1 MFLRTGSIKRSSP
14 VDLSGAFVN
23 GILAIIGYVVIFVG
37 VYKVHQIAS
46 DIREIKDLVASARR
60 GSAAITPLP
69 RGLPPEIAKDLVA
82 EDSATAY
89 AQSLLRAVSAESH
102 PVTSEP
108 REVR

>member
-37 VYKVHQIAS
+37 VYKVHQIAT

-60 GSAAITPLP
+60 SSAAITPLP
-69 RGLPPEIAKDLVA
+69 RGLAPEIAD
-82 EDSATAY
+82 DSATAY
-89 AQSLLRAVSAESH
+89 AQSLLRAVNAESH
-102 PVTSEP
+102 PVASEP